1 MENQTKTKLT
11 LNPEEE
17 KQSNILLEGA
27 PVRQTVQPIV
37 QTQTEYNAGSIDESM
52 LSNDEKEMVAQ
63 FANEIDISNAKQ
75 VIQYGSSAQKSISDF
90 SVNILGKVK
99 TSELGD
105 VGDALKE
112 LTVALDATTEPEKKG
127 ILGIFQKAKRGVDSI
142 KANYAKAET
151 NVSRIEKDLEKHQ
164 VVLTQ
169 DVEMFEQM
177 YDLNLQYYRELTM
190 YIIAGKK
197 ALDKARGEQLEAL
210 KVKAET
216 SQMQEDV
223 ENYNKYVNLC
233 NRFEK
238 KLHDLELT
246 RVIAMQVSGE
256 VTEQGVRYSY
266 EELFGRFAYNYWN
279 LVVKYDLRQM
289 RKDGKSE
296 FSKVE
301 LILKDAI
308 KRNEIL
314 TNLEFE
320 SLDSDTKYKI
330 IKQVTAECKR
340 FVIGALYDDFDG
352 IIYSFNLKEDGIV
365 LNPRVYDFMLKYK
378 AELEK
383 LNYYAW
389 ARFLE
394 QINDDNVLV
403 RVIDKLELATPKRED
418 LSVYREILR
427 REFEENTCF
436 YCGKKLGKNI
446 HVDHFIPWSF
456 VKDDKLWNFVLSCA
470 RCNERKSNR
479 LPVMK

>member
-1 MENQTKTKLT
+1 MENQTKTTLT

-17 KQSNILLEGA
+17 KQSNTLLEGV

-37 QTQTEYNAGSIDESM
+37 QTQTEYSAGSIDESM
-52 LSNDEKEMVAQ
+52 LSNDEKEMIAQ

-190 YIIAGKK
+190 DIIAGKK

-210 KVKAET
+210 KENAET

-246 RVIAMQVSGE
+246 RVIAMQVAPQIRLLQDNDQEMLEKIQSSLVNTIPLWRHQMVLALGIEHTQRALSAQNMITEKTNELLTRNAETLKMATVETAKEAERSVVDIATLKRCNQQLISSISE
-256 VTEQGVRYSY
+256 VVKIHEQGAKRRQDA
-266 EELFGRFAYNYWN
+266 ETEL
-279 LVVKYDLRQM
+279 V
-289 RKDGKSE
+289 
-296 FSKVE
+296 KVE
-301 LILKDAI
+301 QELKQA
-308 KRNEIL
+308 L
-314 TNLEFE
+314 LEAG
-320 SLDSDTKYKI
+320 SK
-330 IKQVTAECKR
+330 
-340 FVIGALYDDFDG
+340 
-352 IIYSFNLKEDGIV
+352 
-365 LNPRVYDFMLKYK
+365 
-378 AELEK
+378 
-383 LNYYAW
+383 
-389 ARFLE
+389 
-394 QINDDNVLV
+394 
-403 RVIDKLELATPKRED
+403 
-418 LSVYREILR
+418 
-427 REFEENTCF
+427 
-436 YCGKKLGKNI
+436 
-446 HVDHFIPWSF
+446 
-456 VKDDKLWNFVLSCA
+456 
-470 RCNERKSNR
+470 
-479 LPVMK
+479 

>member
-1 MENQTKTKLT
+1 MENQTKTTLT

-17 KQSNILLEGA
+17 KQPNILLEGA

-52 LSNDEKEMVAQ
+52 LSNDEREMVAQ

-210 KVKAET
+210 KIKAET

-246 RVIAMQVSGE
+246 RVIAMQVAPQIRLLQDNDQEMLEKIQSSLVNTIPLWRHQMVLALGIEHTQRALSAQNMIAEKTNELLTRNAETLKMATVETAKEAERSVVDIATLKRCNQQLISSISE
-256 VTEQGVRYSY
+256 VVKIHEQGAKRRQDA
-266 EELFGRFAYNYWN
+266 ETEL
-279 LVVKYDLRQM
+279 V
-289 RKDGKSE
+289 
-296 FSKVE
+296 KVE
-301 LILKDAI
+301 QELKQA
-308 KRNEIL
+308 L
-314 TNLEFE
+314 LEAG
-320 SLDSDTKYKI
+320 SK
-330 IKQVTAECKR
+330 
-340 FVIGALYDDFDG
+340 
-352 IIYSFNLKEDGIV
+352 
-365 LNPRVYDFMLKYK
+365 
-378 AELEK
+378 
-383 LNYYAW
+383 
-389 ARFLE
+389 
-394 QINDDNVLV
+394 
-403 RVIDKLELATPKRED
+403 
-418 LSVYREILR
+418 
-427 REFEENTCF
+427 
-436 YCGKKLGKNI
+436 
-446 HVDHFIPWSF
+446 
-456 VKDDKLWNFVLSCA
+456 
-470 RCNERKSNR
+470 
-479 LPVMK
+479 

>member
-17 KQSNILLEGA
+17 KQSNILLEGT

-127 ILGIFQKAKRGVDSI
+127 ILEIFQKAKRGVDSI

-210 KVKAET
+210 KEKAET
-216 SQMQEDV
+216 SQMQEGV

-246 RVIAMQVSGE
+246 RVIAMQVAPQIRLLQDNDQEMLEKIQSSLVNTIPLWRHQMVLALGIEHTQRALSAQNMITEKTNELLTRNAETLKMATVETAKEAERSVVDIATLKRCNQQLISSISE
-256 VTEQGVRYSY
+256 VVKIHEQGAKRRQD
-266 EELFGRFAYNYWN
+266 EETE
-279 LVVKYDLRQM
+279 LV
-289 RKDGKSE
+289 
-296 FSKVE
+296 KVE
-301 LILKDAI
+301 QELKQA
-308 KRNEIL
+308 L
-314 TNLEFE
+314 LEAG
-320 SLDSDTKYKI
+320 SK
-330 IKQVTAECKR
+330 
-340 FVIGALYDDFDG
+340 
-352 IIYSFNLKEDGIV
+352 
-365 LNPRVYDFMLKYK
+365 
-378 AELEK
+378 
-383 LNYYAW
+383 
-389 ARFLE
+389 
-394 QINDDNVLV
+394 
-403 RVIDKLELATPKRED
+403 
-418 LSVYREILR
+418 
-427 REFEENTCF
+427 
-436 YCGKKLGKNI
+436 
-446 HVDHFIPWSF
+446 
-456 VKDDKLWNFVLSCA
+456 
-470 RCNERKSNR
+470 
-479 LPVMK
+479 

>member
-17 KQSNILLEGA
+17 KQSNILLEGT

-127 ILGIFQKAKRGVDSI
+127 IFGIFQKAKRGVDSI

-246 RVIAMQVSGE
+246 RVIAMQVAPQIRLLQDNDQEMLEKIQSSLVNTIPLWRHQMVLALGIEHTQRALSAQNMITEKTNELLTRNAETLKMATVETAKEAERSVVDIATLKKCNQQLISSISE
-256 VTEQGVRYSY
+256 VVKIHEQGAKRRQDA
-266 EELFGRFAYNYWN
+266 ETEL
-279 LVVKYDLRQM
+279 V
-289 RKDGKSE
+289 
-296 FSKVE
+296 KVE
-301 LILKDAI
+301 QELKQA
-308 KRNEIL
+308 L
-314 TNLEFE
+314 LEAG
-320 SLDSDTKYKI
+320 SK
-330 IKQVTAECKR
+330 
-340 FVIGALYDDFDG
+340 
-352 IIYSFNLKEDGIV
+352 
-365 LNPRVYDFMLKYK
+365 
-378 AELEK
+378 
-383 LNYYAW
+383 
-389 ARFLE
+389 
-394 QINDDNVLV
+394 
-403 RVIDKLELATPKRED
+403 
-418 LSVYREILR
+418 
-427 REFEENTCF
+427 
-436 YCGKKLGKNI
+436 
-446 HVDHFIPWSF
+446 
-456 VKDDKLWNFVLSCA
+456 
-470 RCNERKSNR
+470 
-479 LPVMK
+479 

>member
-1 MENQTKTKLT
+1 MENQTKTTLT

-17 KQSNILLEGA
+17 KQSNTLLEGV
-27 PVRQTVQPIV
+27 PMMQTVQPIV
-37 QTQTEYNAGSIDESM
+37 QTQAEYSAGSIDESM
-52 LSNDEKEMVAQ
+52 LNNDEKEMIAQ

-112 LTVALDATTEPEKKG
+112 LTVALDVTTEPEKKG

-246 RVIAMQVSGE
+246 RVIAMQVAPQIRLLQDNDQEMLEKIQSSLVNTIPLWRHQMVLALGIEHTQRALSAQNMITEKTNELLTRNAETLKMATVETAKEAERSVVDIATLKRCNQQLISSISE
-256 VTEQGVRYSY
+256 VVKIHEQGAKRRQDA
-266 EELFGRFAYNYWN
+266 ETEL
-279 LVVKYDLRQM
+279 V
-289 RKDGKSE
+289 
-296 FSKVE
+296 KVE
-301 LILKDAI
+301 QELKQA
-308 KRNEIL
+308 L
-314 TNLEFE
+314 LEAG
-320 SLDSDTKYKI
+320 SK
-330 IKQVTAECKR
+330 
-340 FVIGALYDDFDG
+340 
-352 IIYSFNLKEDGIV
+352 
-365 LNPRVYDFMLKYK
+365 
-378 AELEK
+378 
-383 LNYYAW
+383 
-389 ARFLE
+389 
-394 QINDDNVLV
+394 
-403 RVIDKLELATPKRED
+403 
-418 LSVYREILR
+418 
-427 REFEENTCF
+427 
-436 YCGKKLGKNI
+436 
-446 HVDHFIPWSF
+446 
-456 VKDDKLWNFVLSCA
+456 
-470 RCNERKSNR
+470 
-479 LPVMK
+479 

>member
-1 MENQTKTKLT
+1 MENQTKTTLT

-17 KQSNILLEGA
+17 KQSNTLLEGV
-27 PVRQTVQPIV
+27 PVRQIVQPIV
-37 QTQTEYNAGSIDESM
+37 QTQAEYSAGSIDESM
-52 LSNDEKEMVAQ
+52 LSNDEKEMIAQ

-210 KVKAET
+210 KEKAET
-216 SQMQEDV
+216 SQIQEDV

-246 RVIAMQVSGE
+246 RVIAMQVAPQIRLLQDNDQEMLEKIQSSLVNTIPLWRHQMVLALGIEHTQKALSAQNMITEKTNELLTRNAETLKMATVETAKEAERSVVDIATLKRCNQQLISSISE
-256 VTEQGVRYSY
+256 VVKIHEQGAKRRQDA
-266 EELFGRFAYNYWN
+266 EMEL
-279 LVVKYDLRQM
+279 V
-289 RKDGKSE
+289 
-296 FSKVE
+296 KVE
-301 LILKDAI
+301 QELKQA
-308 KRNEIL
+308 L
-314 TNLEFE
+314 LEAG
-320 SLDSDTKYKI
+320 SK
-330 IKQVTAECKR
+330 
-340 FVIGALYDDFDG
+340 
-352 IIYSFNLKEDGIV
+352 
-365 LNPRVYDFMLKYK
+365 
-378 AELEK
+378 
-383 LNYYAW
+383 
-389 ARFLE
+389 
-394 QINDDNVLV
+394 
-403 RVIDKLELATPKRED
+403 
-418 LSVYREILR
+418 
-427 REFEENTCF
+427 
-436 YCGKKLGKNI
+436 
-446 HVDHFIPWSF
+446 
-456 VKDDKLWNFVLSCA
+456 
-470 RCNERKSNR
+470 
-479 LPVMK
+479 

>member
-99 TSELGD
+99 TSELGE

-177 YDLNLQYYRELTM
+177 YDLDLQYYRELTM

-246 RVIAMQVSGE
+246 RVIAMQVAPQIRLLQDNDQEMLEKIQSSLVNTIPLWRHQMVLALGIEHTQRALSAQNMITEKTNELLTRNAETLKMATVETAKEAERSVVDIATLKRCNQQLISSISE
-256 VTEQGVRYSY
+256 VVKIHEQGAKRRQDA
-266 EELFGRFAYNYWN
+266 ETEL
-279 LVVKYDLRQM
+279 L
-289 RKDGKSE
+289 
-296 FSKVE
+296 KVE
-301 LILKDAI
+301 QELKQA
-308 KRNEIL
+308 L
-314 TNLEFE
+314 LEAG
-320 SLDSDTKYKI
+320 SK
-330 IKQVTAECKR
+330 
-340 FVIGALYDDFDG
+340 
-352 IIYSFNLKEDGIV
+352 
-365 LNPRVYDFMLKYK
+365 
-378 AELEK
+378 
-383 LNYYAW
+383 
-389 ARFLE
+389 
-394 QINDDNVLV
+394 
-403 RVIDKLELATPKRED
+403 
-418 LSVYREILR
+418 
-427 REFEENTCF
+427 
-436 YCGKKLGKNI
+436 
-446 HVDHFIPWSF
+446 
-456 VKDDKLWNFVLSCA
+456 
-470 RCNERKSNR
+470 
-479 LPVMK
+479 

>member
-17 KQSNILLEGA
+17 KQSNILLEGT

-127 ILGIFQKAKRGVDSI
+127 ILGIFQKAKKGVDSI

-210 KVKAET
+210 KEKAET

-246 RVIAMQVSGE
+246 RVIAMQVAPQIRLLQDNDQEMLEKIQSSLVNTIPLWRHQMVLALGIEHTQRALSAQNMITEKTNELLTRNAETLKMATVETAKEAERSVVDIATLKKCNQQLISSISE
-256 VTEQGVRYSY
+256 VVKIHEQGAKRRQDA
-266 EELFGRFAYNYWN
+266 ETEL
-279 LVVKYDLRQM
+279 V
-289 RKDGKSE
+289 
-296 FSKVE
+296 KVE
-301 LILKDAI
+301 QELKQA
-308 KRNEIL
+308 L
-314 TNLEFE
+314 LEAG
-320 SLDSDTKYKI
+320 SK
-330 IKQVTAECKR
+330 
-340 FVIGALYDDFDG
+340 
-352 IIYSFNLKEDGIV
+352 
-365 LNPRVYDFMLKYK
+365 
-378 AELEK
+378 
-383 LNYYAW
+383 
-389 ARFLE
+389 
-394 QINDDNVLV
+394 
-403 RVIDKLELATPKRED
+403 
-418 LSVYREILR
+418 
-427 REFEENTCF
+427 
-436 YCGKKLGKNI
+436 
-446 HVDHFIPWSF
+446 
-456 VKDDKLWNFVLSCA
+456 
-470 RCNERKSNR
+470 
-479 LPVMK
+479 

>member
-142 KANYAKAET
+142 KANCAKAET

-246 RVIAMQVSGE
+246 RVIAMQVAPQIRLLQDNDQEMLEKIQSSLVNTIPLWRHQMVLALGIEHTQRALSAQNMITEKTNELLTRNAETLKMATVETAKEAERSVVDIATLKRCNQQLISSISE
-256 VTEQGVRYSY
+256 VVKIHEQGAKRRQDA
-266 EELFGRFAYNYWN
+266 ETEL
-279 LVVKYDLRQM
+279 V
-289 RKDGKSE
+289 
-296 FSKVE
+296 KVE
-301 LILKDAI
+301 QELKQA
-308 KRNEIL
+308 L
-314 TNLEFE
+314 LEAG
-320 SLDSDTKYKI
+320 SK
-330 IKQVTAECKR
+330 
-340 FVIGALYDDFDG
+340 
-352 IIYSFNLKEDGIV
+352 
-365 LNPRVYDFMLKYK
+365 
-378 AELEK
+378 
-383 LNYYAW
+383 
-389 ARFLE
+389 
-394 QINDDNVLV
+394 
-403 RVIDKLELATPKRED
+403 
-418 LSVYREILR
+418 
-427 REFEENTCF
+427 
-436 YCGKKLGKNI
+436 
-446 HVDHFIPWSF
+446 
-456 VKDDKLWNFVLSCA
+456 
-470 RCNERKSNR
+470 
-479 LPVMK
+479 

>member
-112 LTVALDATTEPEKKG
+112 LTVALDATTETEKKG

-246 RVIAMQVSGE
+246 RVIAMQVAPKIRLLQDNDQEMLEKIQSSLVNTIPLWRHQMVLALGIEHTQRALSAQNMITEKTNELLTRNAETLKMATVETAKEAERSVVDIATLKRCNQQLISSISE
-256 VTEQGVRYSY
+256 VVKIHEQGAKRRQDA
-266 EELFGRFAYNYWN
+266 ETEL
-279 LVVKYDLRQM
+279 V
-289 RKDGKSE
+289 
-296 FSKVE
+296 KVE
-301 LILKDAI
+301 QELKQA
-308 KRNEIL
+308 L
-314 TNLEFE
+314 LEAG
-320 SLDSDTKYKI
+320 SK
-330 IKQVTAECKR
+330 
-340 FVIGALYDDFDG
+340 
-352 IIYSFNLKEDGIV
+352 
-365 LNPRVYDFMLKYK
+365 
-378 AELEK
+378 
-383 LNYYAW
+383 
-389 ARFLE
+389 
-394 QINDDNVLV
+394 
-403 RVIDKLELATPKRED
+403 
-418 LSVYREILR
+418 
-427 REFEENTCF
+427 
-436 YCGKKLGKNI
+436 
-446 HVDHFIPWSF
+446 
-456 VKDDKLWNFVLSCA
+456 
-470 RCNERKSNR
+470 
-479 LPVMK
+479 

>member
-17 KQSNILLEGA
+17 KQSNILLEGT

-127 ILGIFQKAKRGVDSI
+127 ILGIFQKAKKGVDSI

-210 KVKAET
+210 KEKAET

-246 RVIAMQVSGE
+246 RVIAMQVAPQIRLLQDNDQEMLEKIQSSLVNTIPLWRHQMVLALGIEHTQRALSAQNMITEKTNELLTRNAETLKMATVETAKEAERSVVDIATLKRCNQQLISSISE
-256 VTEQGVRYSY
+256 VVKIHEQGAKRRQDA
-266 EELFGRFAYNYWN
+266 ETEL
-279 LVVKYDLRQM
+279 V
-289 RKDGKSE
+289 
-296 FSKVE
+296 KVE
-301 LILKDAI
+301 QELKQA
-308 KRNEIL
+308 L
-314 TNLEFE
+314 LEAG
-320 SLDSDTKYKI
+320 SK
-330 IKQVTAECKR
+330 
-340 FVIGALYDDFDG
+340 
-352 IIYSFNLKEDGIV
+352 
-365 LNPRVYDFMLKYK
+365 
-378 AELEK
+378 
-383 LNYYAW
+383 
-389 ARFLE
+389 
-394 QINDDNVLV
+394 
-403 RVIDKLELATPKRED
+403 
-418 LSVYREILR
+418 
-427 REFEENTCF
+427 
-436 YCGKKLGKNI
+436 
-446 HVDHFIPWSF
+446 
-456 VKDDKLWNFVLSCA
+456 
-470 RCNERKSNR
+470 
-479 LPVMK
+479 

>member
-1 MENQTKTKLT
+1 MENQTKTTLT

-210 KVKAET
+210 KAKAET

-246 RVIAMQVSGE
+246 RVIAMQVAPQIRLLQDNDQEMLEKIQSSLVNTIPLWRHQMVLALGIEHTQRALSAQNMITEKTNELLTRNAETLKMATIETAKEAERSVVDIATLKRCNHQLISSISE
-256 VTEQGVRYSY
+256 VVKIHEQGAKRRQDA
-266 EELFGRFAYNYWN
+266 ETELT
-279 LVVKYDLRQM
+279 
-289 RKDGKSE
+289 
-296 FSKVE
+296 KVE
-301 LILKDAI
+301 QELKQA
-308 KRNEIL
+308 L
-314 TNLEFE
+314 LEAG
-320 SLDSDTKYKI
+320 SK
-330 IKQVTAECKR
+330 
-340 FVIGALYDDFDG
+340 
-352 IIYSFNLKEDGIV
+352 
-365 LNPRVYDFMLKYK
+365 
-378 AELEK
+378 
-383 LNYYAW
+383 
-389 ARFLE
+389 
-394 QINDDNVLV
+394 
-403 RVIDKLELATPKRED
+403 
-418 LSVYREILR
+418 
-427 REFEENTCF
+427 
-436 YCGKKLGKNI
+436 
-446 HVDHFIPWSF
+446 
-456 VKDDKLWNFVLSCA
+456 
-470 RCNERKSNR
+470 
-479 LPVMK
+479 

>member
-1 MENQTKTKLT
+1 MENQTKTTLT

-246 RVIAMQVSGE
+246 RVIAMQVAPQIRLLQDNDQEMLEKIQSSLVNTIPLWRHQMVLALGIEHTQRALSAQNMITEKTNELLTRNAETLKMATVETAKESERSVVDIATLKRCNQQLISSISE
-256 VTEQGVRYSY
+256 VVKIHEQGAKRRQDA
-266 EELFGRFAYNYWN
+266 ETEL
-279 LVVKYDLRQM
+279 V
-289 RKDGKSE
+289 
-296 FSKVE
+296 KVE
-301 LILKDAI
+301 QELKQA
-308 KRNEIL
+308 L
-314 TNLEFE
+314 LEAG
-320 SLDSDTKYKI
+320 SK
-330 IKQVTAECKR
+330 
-340 FVIGALYDDFDG
+340 
-352 IIYSFNLKEDGIV
+352 
-365 LNPRVYDFMLKYK
+365 
-378 AELEK
+378 
-383 LNYYAW
+383 
-389 ARFLE
+389 
-394 QINDDNVLV
+394 
-403 RVIDKLELATPKRED
+403 
-418 LSVYREILR
+418 
-427 REFEENTCF
+427 
-436 YCGKKLGKNI
+436 
-446 HVDHFIPWSF
+446 
-456 VKDDKLWNFVLSCA
+456 
-470 RCNERKSNR
+470 
-479 LPVMK
+479 

>member
-1 MENQTKTKLT
+1 MENQTKTTLT

-210 KVKAET
+210 KEKAET

-246 RVIAMQVSGE
+246 RVIAMQVAPQIRLLQDNDQEMLEKIQSSLVNTIPLWRHQMVLALGIEHTQRALSAQNMITEKTNELLTRNAETLKMATVETAKEAERSVVDISTLKRCNQQLISSISE
-256 VTEQGVRYSY
+256 VVKIHEQGAKRRQDA
-266 EELFGRFAYNYWN
+266 ETEL
-279 LVVKYDLRQM
+279 V
-289 RKDGKSE
+289 
-296 FSKVE
+296 KVE
-301 LILKDAI
+301 QELKQA
-308 KRNEIL
+308 L
-314 TNLEFE
+314 LEAG
-320 SLDSDTKYKI
+320 SK
-330 IKQVTAECKR
+330 
-340 FVIGALYDDFDG
+340 
-352 IIYSFNLKEDGIV
+352 
-365 LNPRVYDFMLKYK
+365 
-378 AELEK
+378 
-383 LNYYAW
+383 
-389 ARFLE
+389 
-394 QINDDNVLV
+394 
-403 RVIDKLELATPKRED
+403 
-418 LSVYREILR
+418 
-427 REFEENTCF
+427 
-436 YCGKKLGKNI
+436 
-446 HVDHFIPWSF
+446 
-456 VKDDKLWNFVLSCA
+456 
-470 RCNERKSNR
+470 
-479 LPVMK
+479 

>member
-112 LTVALDATTEPEKKG
+112 LTVALDATTEPEKRG

-246 RVIAMQVSGE
+246 RVIAMQVAPQIRLLQDNDQEMLEKIQSSLVNTIPLWRHQMVLALGIEHTQRALSAQNMITEKTNELLTRNAETLKMATVETAKEAERSVVDIATLKRCNQQLISSISE
-256 VTEQGVRYSY
+256 VVKIHEQGAKRRQDA
-266 EELFGRFAYNYWN
+266 ETEL
-279 LVVKYDLRQM
+279 V
-289 RKDGKSE
+289 
-296 FSKVE
+296 KVE
-301 LILKDAI
+301 QELKQA
-308 KRNEIL
+308 L
-314 TNLEFE
+314 LEAG
-320 SLDSDTKYKI
+320 SK
-330 IKQVTAECKR
+330 
-340 FVIGALYDDFDG
+340 
-352 IIYSFNLKEDGIV
+352 
-365 LNPRVYDFMLKYK
+365 
-378 AELEK
+378 
-383 LNYYAW
+383 
-389 ARFLE
+389 
-394 QINDDNVLV
+394 
-403 RVIDKLELATPKRED
+403 
-418 LSVYREILR
+418 
-427 REFEENTCF
+427 
-436 YCGKKLGKNI
+436 
-446 HVDHFIPWSF
+446 
-456 VKDDKLWNFVLSCA
+456 
-470 RCNERKSNR
+470 
-479 LPVMK
+479 

>member
-1 MENQTKTKLT
+1 MENQTKTTLT

-127 ILGIFQKAKRGVDSI
+127 ILRIFQKAKRGVDFI

-210 KVKAET
+210 KEKAET

-246 RVIAMQVSGE
+246 RVIAMQVAPQIRLLQDNDQEMLEKIQSSLVNIIPLWRHQMVLALGIEHTQRALSAQNMITEKTNELLTRNAETLKMATVETAKEAERSVVDIATLKRCNQQLISSISE
-256 VTEQGVRYSY
+256 VVKIHEQGAKRRQDA
-266 EELFGRFAYNYWN
+266 ETEL
-279 LVVKYDLRQM
+279 V
-289 RKDGKSE
+289 
-296 FSKVE
+296 KVE
-301 LILKDAI
+301 QELKQA
-308 KRNEIL
+308 L
-314 TNLEFE
+314 LEAG
-320 SLDSDTKYKI
+320 SK
-330 IKQVTAECKR
+330 
-340 FVIGALYDDFDG
+340 
-352 IIYSFNLKEDGIV
+352 
-365 LNPRVYDFMLKYK
+365 
-378 AELEK
+378 
-383 LNYYAW
+383 
-389 ARFLE
+389 
-394 QINDDNVLV
+394 
-403 RVIDKLELATPKRED
+403 
-418 LSVYREILR
+418 
-427 REFEENTCF
+427 
-436 YCGKKLGKNI
+436 
-446 HVDHFIPWSF
+446 
-456 VKDDKLWNFVLSCA
+456 
-470 RCNERKSNR
+470 
-479 LPVMK
+479 

>member
-1 MENQTKTKLT
+1 MDNQTKTTLT

-17 KQSNILLEGA
+17 KKSNILLEGV
-27 PVRQTVQPIV
+27 PVRQTVQPVV
-37 QTQTEYNAGSIDESM
+37 QTQAEYSAGSIDESM

-90 SVNILGKVK
+90 SINILGKVK

-210 KVKAET
+210 KEKAET

-238 KLHDLELT
+238 KLHDLELI
-246 RVIAMQVSGE
+246 RVIAMQVAPQIRLLQDNDQEMLEKIQSSLVNTIPLWRHQMVLALGIEHTQRALSAQNMITEKTNELLTRNAETLKMATVETAKEAERSVVDIATLKRCNQQLISSISE
-256 VTEQGVRYSY
+256 VVKIHEQGAKRRQDA
-266 EELFGRFAYNYWN
+266 ETEL
-279 LVVKYDLRQM
+279 V
-289 RKDGKSE
+289 
-296 FSKVE
+296 KVE
-301 LILKDAI
+301 QELKQA
-308 KRNEIL
+308 L
-314 TNLEFE
+314 LEAG
-320 SLDSDTKYKI
+320 SK
-330 IKQVTAECKR
+330 
-340 FVIGALYDDFDG
+340 
-352 IIYSFNLKEDGIV
+352 
-365 LNPRVYDFMLKYK
+365 
-378 AELEK
+378 
-383 LNYYAW
+383 
-389 ARFLE
+389 
-394 QINDDNVLV
+394 
-403 RVIDKLELATPKRED
+403 
-418 LSVYREILR
+418 
-427 REFEENTCF
+427 
-436 YCGKKLGKNI
+436 
-446 HVDHFIPWSF
+446 
-456 VKDDKLWNFVLSCA
+456 
-470 RCNERKSNR
+470 
-479 LPVMK
+479 

>member
-1 MENQTKTKLT
+1 MENQTKTTLT

-17 KQSNILLEGA
+17 KQSNTLLEGV
-27 PVRQTVQPIV
+27 PVMQTVQPIV
-37 QTQTEYNAGSIDESM
+37 QTQAEYSAGSIDESM
-52 LSNDEKEMVAQ
+52 LSNDEKEMIAQ

-210 KVKAET
+210 KEKAET

-246 RVIAMQVSGE
+246 RVIAMQVAPQIRLLQDNDQEMLEKIQSSLVNTIPLWRHQMVLALGIEHTQRALSAQNMITEKTNELLTRNAETLKMATVETAKEAERSVVDIATLKRCNQQLISSISE
-256 VTEQGVRYSY
+256 VVKIHEQGAKRRQDA
-266 EELFGRFAYNYWN
+266 ETEL
-279 LVVKYDLRQM
+279 VKVEQELRQALLEA
-289 RKDGKSE
+289 G
-296 FSKVE
+296 SK
-301 LILKDAI
+301 
-308 KRNEIL
+308 
-314 TNLEFE
+314 
-320 SLDSDTKYKI
+320 
-330 IKQVTAECKR
+330 
-340 FVIGALYDDFDG
+340 
-352 IIYSFNLKEDGIV
+352 
-365 LNPRVYDFMLKYK
+365 
-378 AELEK
+378 
-383 LNYYAW
+383 
-389 ARFLE
+389 
-394 QINDDNVLV
+394 
-403 RVIDKLELATPKRED
+403 
-418 LSVYREILR
+418 
-427 REFEENTCF
+427 
-436 YCGKKLGKNI
+436 
-446 HVDHFIPWSF
+446 
-456 VKDDKLWNFVLSCA
+456 
-470 RCNERKSNR
+470 
-479 LPVMK
+479 

>member
-1 MENQTKTKLT
+1 MENQTKTTLT

-17 KQSNILLEGA
+17 KQSNTLLEGV
-27 PVRQTVQPIV
+27 PVRKTVQPIV
-37 QTQTEYNAGSIDESM
+37 QTQAEYSAGSIDESM
-52 LSNDEKEMVAQ
+52 LSNDEKEMIAQ
-63 FANEIDISNAKQ
+63 FANEIDISNANQ

-210 KVKAET
+210 KEKAET

-246 RVIAMQVSGE
+246 RVIAMQVAPQIRLLQDNDQEMLEKIQSSLVNTIPLWRHQMVLALGIEHTQRALSAQNMITEKTNELLTRNAETLKMATVETAKEAERSVVDIATLKKCNQQLISSISE
-256 VTEQGVRYSY
+256 VVKIHEQGAKRRQDA
-266 EELFGRFAYNYWN
+266 ETEL
-279 LVVKYDLRQM
+279 V
-289 RKDGKSE
+289 
-296 FSKVE
+296 KVE
-301 LILKDAI
+301 QELKQA
-308 KRNEIL
+308 L
-314 TNLEFE
+314 LEAG
-320 SLDSDTKYKI
+320 SK
-330 IKQVTAECKR
+330 
-340 FVIGALYDDFDG
+340 
-352 IIYSFNLKEDGIV
+352 
-365 LNPRVYDFMLKYK
+365 
-378 AELEK
+378 
-383 LNYYAW
+383 
-389 ARFLE
+389 
-394 QINDDNVLV
+394 
-403 RVIDKLELATPKRED
+403 
-418 LSVYREILR
+418 
-427 REFEENTCF
+427 
-436 YCGKKLGKNI
+436 
-446 HVDHFIPWSF
+446 
-456 VKDDKLWNFVLSCA
+456 
-470 RCNERKSNR
+470 
-479 LPVMK
+479 

>member
-1 MENQTKTKLT
+1 MENQTKTTLT

-37 QTQTEYNAGSIDESM
+37 QTQAEYSAGSIDESM
-52 LSNDEKEMVAQ
+52 LNNDEKEMIAQ

-197 ALDKARGEQLEAL
+197 ALDKERGEQLEAL

-246 RVIAMQVSGE
+246 RVIAMQVAPQIRLLQDNDQEMLEKIQSSLVNTIPLWRHQMVLALGIEHTQRALSAQNMITEKTNELLTRNAETLKMATVETAKEAERSVVDIATLKRCNQQLISSISE
-256 VTEQGVRYSY
+256 VVKIHEQGAKRRQDA
-266 EELFGRFAYNYWN
+266 ETEL
-279 LVVKYDLRQM
+279 V
-289 RKDGKSE
+289 
-296 FSKVE
+296 KVE
-301 LILKDAI
+301 QELKQA
-308 KRNEIL
+308 L
-314 TNLEFE
+314 LEAG
-320 SLDSDTKYKI
+320 SK
-330 IKQVTAECKR
+330 
-340 FVIGALYDDFDG
+340 
-352 IIYSFNLKEDGIV
+352 
-365 LNPRVYDFMLKYK
+365 
-378 AELEK
+378 
-383 LNYYAW
+383 
-389 ARFLE
+389 
-394 QINDDNVLV
+394 
-403 RVIDKLELATPKRED
+403 
-418 LSVYREILR
+418 
-427 REFEENTCF
+427 
-436 YCGKKLGKNI
+436 
-446 HVDHFIPWSF
+446 
-456 VKDDKLWNFVLSCA
+456 
-470 RCNERKSNR
+470 
-479 LPVMK
+479 

>member
-11 LNPEEE
+11 LNPEED

-127 ILGIFQKAKRGVDSI
+127 ILGIFQKAKKGVDSI

-246 RVIAMQVSGE
+246 RVIAMQVAPQIRLLQDNDQEMLEKIQSSLVNTIPLWRHQMVLALGIEHTQRALSAQNMITEKTNELLTRNAETLKMATVETAKEAERSVVDIATLKRCNQQLISSISE
-256 VTEQGVRYSY
+256 VVKIHEQGAKRRQDA
-266 EELFGRFAYNYWN
+266 ETEL
-279 LVVKYDLRQM
+279 V
-289 RKDGKSE
+289 
-296 FSKVE
+296 KVE
-301 LILKDAI
+301 QELKQA
-308 KRNEIL
+308 L
-314 TNLEFE
+314 LEAG
-320 SLDSDTKYKI
+320 SK
-330 IKQVTAECKR
+330 
-340 FVIGALYDDFDG
+340 
-352 IIYSFNLKEDGIV
+352 
-365 LNPRVYDFMLKYK
+365 
-378 AELEK
+378 
-383 LNYYAW
+383 
-389 ARFLE
+389 
-394 QINDDNVLV
+394 
-403 RVIDKLELATPKRED
+403 
-418 LSVYREILR
+418 
-427 REFEENTCF
+427 
-436 YCGKKLGKNI
+436 
-446 HVDHFIPWSF
+446 
-456 VKDDKLWNFVLSCA
+456 
-470 RCNERKSNR
+470 
-479 LPVMK
+479 

>member
-1 MENQTKTKLT
+1 MENQTKTTLT

-17 KQSNILLEGA
+17 KQSNTLLEGV

-37 QTQTEYNAGSIDESM
+37 QTQAEYSAGSIDESM
-52 LSNDEKEMVAQ
+52 LSNDEKEMIAQ

-127 ILGIFQKAKRGVDSI
+127 ILGIFQKAKRSVDSI

-151 NVSRIEKDLEKHQ
+151 NVSRIEKVLEKHQ

-210 KVKAET
+210 KEKAET

-246 RVIAMQVSGE
+246 RVIAMQVAPQIRLLQDNDQEMLEKIQSSLVNTIPLWRHQMVLALGIEHTQRALSAQNMITEKTNELLTRNAETLKMATVETAKEAERSVVDIATLKRCNQQLISSISE
-256 VTEQGVRYSY
+256 VVKIHEQGAKRRQDT
-266 EELFGRFAYNYWN
+266 ETEL
-279 LVVKYDLRQM
+279 V
-289 RKDGKSE
+289 
-296 FSKVE
+296 KVE
-301 LILKDAI
+301 QELKQA
-308 KRNEIL
+308 L
-314 TNLEFE
+314 LEAG
-320 SLDSDTKYKI
+320 SK
-330 IKQVTAECKR
+330 
-340 FVIGALYDDFDG
+340 
-352 IIYSFNLKEDGIV
+352 
-365 LNPRVYDFMLKYK
+365 
-378 AELEK
+378 
-383 LNYYAW
+383 
-389 ARFLE
+389 
-394 QINDDNVLV
+394 
-403 RVIDKLELATPKRED
+403 
-418 LSVYREILR
+418 
-427 REFEENTCF
+427 
-436 YCGKKLGKNI
+436 
-446 HVDHFIPWSF
+446 
-456 VKDDKLWNFVLSCA
+456 
-470 RCNERKSNR
+470 
-479 LPVMK
+479 

>member
-1 MENQTKTKLT
+1 MEHQTKTTLT

-17 KQSNILLEGA
+17 KQSNILLEGV

-37 QTQTEYNAGSIDESM
+37 QTQAEYSAGSIDESM
-52 LSNDEKEMVAQ
+52 LSSDEKEMVAQ

-127 ILGIFQKAKRGVDSI
+127 ILGIFQKAKRSVDSI

-210 KVKAET
+210 KAKAET

-246 RVIAMQVSGE
+246 RVIAMQVAPQIRLLQDNDQEMLEKIQSSLVNTIPLWRHQMVLALGIEHTQRALSAQNMITEKTNELLTRNAETLKMATIETAKEAERSVVDIATLKRCNHQLISSISE
-256 VTEQGVRYSY
+256 VVKIHEQGAKRRQDA
-266 EELFGRFAYNYWN
+266 ETEL
-279 LVVKYDLRQM
+279 V
-289 RKDGKSE
+289 
-296 FSKVE
+296 KVE
-301 LILKDAI
+301 QELKQA
-308 KRNEIL
+308 L
-314 TNLEFE
+314 LEAG
-320 SLDSDTKYKI
+320 SK
-330 IKQVTAECKR
+330 
-340 FVIGALYDDFDG
+340 
-352 IIYSFNLKEDGIV
+352 
-365 LNPRVYDFMLKYK
+365 
-378 AELEK
+378 
-383 LNYYAW
+383 
-389 ARFLE
+389 
-394 QINDDNVLV
+394 
-403 RVIDKLELATPKRED
+403 
-418 LSVYREILR
+418 
-427 REFEENTCF
+427 
-436 YCGKKLGKNI
+436 
-446 HVDHFIPWSF
+446 
-456 VKDDKLWNFVLSCA
+456 
-470 RCNERKSNR
+470 
-479 LPVMK
+479 

>member
-1 MENQTKTKLT
+1 MENQTKTTLT

-17 KQSNILLEGA
+17 KQSNTLLEGV

-37 QTQTEYNAGSIDESM
+37 QTQAEYSAGSIDESM
-52 LSNDEKEMVAQ
+52 LSNDEKEMIAQ

-210 KVKAET
+210 KEKAET

-246 RVIAMQVSGE
+246 RVIAMQVAPQIRLLQDNDQEMLEKIQSSLVNTIPLWRHQMVLALGIEHTQRALSAQNMITEKTNELLTRNAETLKMATVEAAKEAERSVVDIATLKRCNQQLISSISE
-256 VTEQGVRYSY
+256 VVKIHEQGAKRRQDA
-266 EELFGRFAYNYWN
+266 ETEL
-279 LVVKYDLRQM
+279 V
-289 RKDGKSE
+289 
-296 FSKVE
+296 KVE
-301 LILKDAI
+301 QELKQA
-308 KRNEIL
+308 L
-314 TNLEFE
+314 LEAG
-320 SLDSDTKYKI
+320 SK
-330 IKQVTAECKR
+330 
-340 FVIGALYDDFDG
+340 
-352 IIYSFNLKEDGIV
+352 
-365 LNPRVYDFMLKYK
+365 
-378 AELEK
+378 
-383 LNYYAW
+383 
-389 ARFLE
+389 
-394 QINDDNVLV
+394 
-403 RVIDKLELATPKRED
+403 
-418 LSVYREILR
+418 
-427 REFEENTCF
+427 
-436 YCGKKLGKNI
+436 
-446 HVDHFIPWSF
+446 
-456 VKDDKLWNFVLSCA
+456 
-470 RCNERKSNR
+470 
-479 LPVMK
+479 

>member
-105 VGDALKE
+105 VGEALKE

-246 RVIAMQVSGE
+246 RVIAMQVAPQIRLLQDNDQEMLEKIQSSLVNTIPLWRHQMVLALGIEHTQRALSAQNMITEKTNELLTRNAETLKMATVETAKEAERSVVDIATLKRCNQQLISSISE
-256 VTEQGVRYSY
+256 VVKIHEQGAKRRQDA
-266 EELFGRFAYNYWN
+266 ETEL
-279 LVVKYDLRQM
+279 V
-289 RKDGKSE
+289 
-296 FSKVE
+296 KVE
-301 LILKDAI
+301 QELKQA
-308 KRNEIL
+308 L
-314 TNLEFE
+314 LEAG
-320 SLDSDTKYKI
+320 SK
-330 IKQVTAECKR
+330 
-340 FVIGALYDDFDG
+340 
-352 IIYSFNLKEDGIV
+352 
-365 LNPRVYDFMLKYK
+365 
-378 AELEK
+378 
-383 LNYYAW
+383 
-389 ARFLE
+389 
-394 QINDDNVLV
+394 
-403 RVIDKLELATPKRED
+403 
-418 LSVYREILR
+418 
-427 REFEENTCF
+427 
-436 YCGKKLGKNI
+436 
-446 HVDHFIPWSF
+446 
-456 VKDDKLWNFVLSCA
+456 
-470 RCNERKSNR
+470 
-479 LPVMK
+479 

>member
-127 ILGIFQKAKRGVDSI
+127 ILGIFQKAKKGVDSI

-210 KVKAET
+210 KEKAET

-246 RVIAMQVSGE
+246 RVIAMQVAPQIRLLQDNDQEMLEKIQSSLVNTIPLWRHQMVLALGIEHTQRALSAQNMITEKTNELLTRNAETLKMATVETAKEAERSVVDIATLKRCNQQLISSISE
-256 VTEQGVRYSY
+256 VVKIHEQGAKRRQDA
-266 EELFGRFAYNYWN
+266 ETEL
-279 LVVKYDLRQM
+279 V
-289 RKDGKSE
+289 
-296 FSKVE
+296 KVE
-301 LILKDAI
+301 QELKQA
-308 KRNEIL
+308 L
-314 TNLEFE
+314 LEAG
-320 SLDSDTKYKI
+320 SK
-330 IKQVTAECKR
+330 
-340 FVIGALYDDFDG
+340 
-352 IIYSFNLKEDGIV
+352 
-365 LNPRVYDFMLKYK
+365 
-378 AELEK
+378 
-383 LNYYAW
+383 
-389 ARFLE
+389 
-394 QINDDNVLV
+394 
-403 RVIDKLELATPKRED
+403 
-418 LSVYREILR
+418 
-427 REFEENTCF
+427 
-436 YCGKKLGKNI
+436 
-446 HVDHFIPWSF
+446 
-456 VKDDKLWNFVLSCA
+456 
-470 RCNERKSNR
+470 
-479 LPVMK
+479 

>member
-11 LNPEEE
+11 LNPEED

-246 RVIAMQVSGE
+246 RVIAMQVAPQIRLLQDNDQEMLEKIQSSLVNTIPLWRHQMVLALGIEHTQRALSAQNMITEKTNELLTRNAETLKMATVETAKEAERSVVDIATLKRCNQQLIFSISE
-256 VTEQGVRYSY
+256 VVKIHEQGAKRRQDA
-266 EELFGRFAYNYWN
+266 ETEL
-279 LVVKYDLRQM
+279 V
-289 RKDGKSE
+289 
-296 FSKVE
+296 KVE
-301 LILKDAI
+301 QELKQA
-308 KRNEIL
+308 L
-314 TNLEFE
+314 LEAG
-320 SLDSDTKYKI
+320 SK
-330 IKQVTAECKR
+330 
-340 FVIGALYDDFDG
+340 
-352 IIYSFNLKEDGIV
+352 
-365 LNPRVYDFMLKYK
+365 
-378 AELEK
+378 
-383 LNYYAW
+383 
-389 ARFLE
+389 
-394 QINDDNVLV
+394 
-403 RVIDKLELATPKRED
+403 
-418 LSVYREILR
+418 
-427 REFEENTCF
+427 
-436 YCGKKLGKNI
+436 
-446 HVDHFIPWSF
+446 
-456 VKDDKLWNFVLSCA
+456 
-470 RCNERKSNR
+470 
-479 LPVMK
+479 

>member
-1 MENQTKTKLT
+1 MENQTKTTLT

-17 KQSNILLEGA
+17 KQSNTLLEGV

-37 QTQTEYNAGSIDESM
+37 QTQAEYSAGSIDESM
-52 LSNDEKEMVAQ
+52 LSNDEKEMIAQ

-210 KVKAET
+210 KEKAET

-246 RVIAMQVSGE
+246 RVIAMQVAPQIRLLQDNDQEMLEKIQSSLVNTIPLWRHQMVLALGIEHTQRALSAQNMITEKTNELLTRNAETLKMATVETAKEAERSVVDIATLKRCNQQLISSISE
-256 VTEQGVRYSY
+256 VVKIHEQGAKRRQDA
-266 EELFGRFAYNYWN
+266 ETEL
-279 LVVKYDLRQM
+279 V
-289 RKDGKSE
+289 
-296 FSKVE
+296 KVE
-301 LILKDAI
+301 QELKQA
-308 KRNEIL
+308 L
-314 TNLEFE
+314 LEAG
-320 SLDSDTKYKI
+320 SK
-330 IKQVTAECKR
+330 
-340 FVIGALYDDFDG
+340 
-352 IIYSFNLKEDGIV
+352 
-365 LNPRVYDFMLKYK
+365 
-378 AELEK
+378 
-383 LNYYAW
+383 
-389 ARFLE
+389 
-394 QINDDNVLV
+394 
-403 RVIDKLELATPKRED
+403 
-418 LSVYREILR
+418 
-427 REFEENTCF
+427 
-436 YCGKKLGKNI
+436 
-446 HVDHFIPWSF
+446 
-456 VKDDKLWNFVLSCA
+456 
-470 RCNERKSNR
+470 
-479 LPVMK
+479 

>member
-63 FANEIDISNAKQ
+63 LANEIDISNAKQ

-246 RVIAMQVSGE
+246 RVIAMQVAPQIRLLQDNDQEMLEKIQSSLVNTIPLWRHQMVLALGIE
-256 VTEQGVRYSY
+256 HTQRALSAQNMITEKTN
-266 EELFGRFAYNYWN
+266 ELLTRNAETLKMATVETAKEAERSVVDIATLKRCNQQ
-279 LVVKYDLRQM
+279 LISSISEVVKIHKQGAKRRQ
-289 RKDGKSE
+289 DAE
-296 FSKVE
+296 TELVKVE
-301 LILKDAI
+301 QELKQA
-308 KRNEIL
+308 L
-314 TNLEFE
+314 LEAG
-320 SLDSDTKYKI
+320 SK
-330 IKQVTAECKR
+330 
-340 FVIGALYDDFDG
+340 
-352 IIYSFNLKEDGIV
+352 
-365 LNPRVYDFMLKYK
+365 
-378 AELEK
+378 
-383 LNYYAW
+383 
-389 ARFLE
+389 
-394 QINDDNVLV
+394 
-403 RVIDKLELATPKRED
+403 
-418 LSVYREILR
+418 
-427 REFEENTCF
+427 
-436 YCGKKLGKNI
+436 
-446 HVDHFIPWSF
+446 
-456 VKDDKLWNFVLSCA
+456 
-470 RCNERKSNR
+470 
-479 LPVMK
+479 

>member
-1 MENQTKTKLT
+1 MENQTKTTLT

-233 NRFEK
+233 NHFEK

-246 RVIAMQVSGE
+246 RVIAMQVAPQIRLLQDNDQEMLEKIQSSLVNTIPLWRHQMVLALGIEHTQRALSAQNMITEKTNELLTRNAETLKMATVETAKEAERSVVDIATLKRCNQQLISSISE
-256 VTEQGVRYSY
+256 VVKIHEQGAKRRQDA
-266 EELFGRFAYNYWN
+266 ETEL
-279 LVVKYDLRQM
+279 V
-289 RKDGKSE
+289 
-296 FSKVE
+296 KVE
-301 LILKDAI
+301 QELKQA
-308 KRNEIL
+308 L
-314 TNLEFE
+314 LEAG
-320 SLDSDTKYKI
+320 SK
-330 IKQVTAECKR
+330 
-340 FVIGALYDDFDG
+340 
-352 IIYSFNLKEDGIV
+352 
-365 LNPRVYDFMLKYK
+365 
-378 AELEK
+378 
-383 LNYYAW
+383 
-389 ARFLE
+389 
-394 QINDDNVLV
+394 
-403 RVIDKLELATPKRED
+403 
-418 LSVYREILR
+418 
-427 REFEENTCF
+427 
-436 YCGKKLGKNI
+436 
-446 HVDHFIPWSF
+446 
-456 VKDDKLWNFVLSCA
+456 
-470 RCNERKSNR
+470 
-479 LPVMK
+479 

>member
-197 ALDKARGEQLEAL
+197 ALDKARGEQLEGKRLITRCLL
-210 KVKAET
+210 K
-216 SQMQEDV
+216 
-223 ENYNKYVNLC
+223 
-233 NRFEK
+233 
-238 KLHDLELT
+238 
-246 RVIAMQVSGE
+246 
-256 VTEQGVRYSY
+256 
-266 EELFGRFAYNYWN
+266 
-279 LVVKYDLRQM
+279 
-289 RKDGKSE
+289 
-296 FSKVE
+296 
-301 LILKDAI
+301 
-308 KRNEIL
+308 
-314 TNLEFE
+314 
-320 SLDSDTKYKI
+320 
-330 IKQVTAECKR
+330 
-340 FVIGALYDDFDG
+340 
-352 IIYSFNLKEDGIV
+352 
-365 LNPRVYDFMLKYK
+365 
-378 AELEK
+378 
-383 LNYYAW
+383 
-389 ARFLE
+389 
-394 QINDDNVLV
+394 
-403 RVIDKLELATPKRED
+403 
-418 LSVYREILR
+418 
-427 REFEENTCF
+427 
-436 YCGKKLGKNI
+436 
-446 HVDHFIPWSF
+446 
-456 VKDDKLWNFVLSCA
+456 
-470 RCNERKSNR
+470 
-479 LPVMK
+479 

>member
-1 MENQTKTKLT
+1 MENQTKTTLT

-238 KLHDLELT
+238 KLHDLELA
-246 RVIAMQVSGE
+246 RVIAMQVAPQIRLLQDNDQEMLEKIQSSLVNTIPLWRHQMVLALGIEHTQRALSAQNMITEKTNELLTRNAETLKMATVETAKEAERSVVDIATLKRCNQQLISSISE
-256 VTEQGVRYSY
+256 VVKIHEQGAKRRQDA
-266 EELFGRFAYNYWN
+266 ETEL
-279 LVVKYDLRQM
+279 V
-289 RKDGKSE
+289 
-296 FSKVE
+296 KVE
-301 LILKDAI
+301 QELKQA
-308 KRNEIL
+308 L
-314 TNLEFE
+314 LEAG
-320 SLDSDTKYKI
+320 SK
-330 IKQVTAECKR
+330 
-340 FVIGALYDDFDG
+340 
-352 IIYSFNLKEDGIV
+352 
-365 LNPRVYDFMLKYK
+365 
-378 AELEK
+378 
-383 LNYYAW
+383 
-389 ARFLE
+389 
-394 QINDDNVLV
+394 
-403 RVIDKLELATPKRED
+403 
-418 LSVYREILR
+418 
-427 REFEENTCF
+427 
-436 YCGKKLGKNI
+436 
-446 HVDHFIPWSF
+446 
-456 VKDDKLWNFVLSCA
+456 
-470 RCNERKSNR
+470 
-479 LPVMK
+479 

>member
-1 MENQTKTKLT
+1 MGNQTKTTLT

-17 KQSNILLEGA
+17 KQSNTLLEGV
-27 PVRQTVQPIV
+27 PVMQTVQPIV
-37 QTQTEYNAGSIDESM
+37 QTQTEYSAGSIDESM
-52 LSNDEKEMVAQ
+52 LNNDEKEMIAQ

-210 KVKAET
+210 KEKAET

-246 RVIAMQVSGE
+246 RVIAMQVAPQIRLLQDNDQEMLEKIQSSLVNTIPLWRHQMVLALGIEHTQRALSAQNMITEKTNELLTRNAETLKMATVETAKEAERSVVDIATLKRCNQQLISSISE
-256 VTEQGVRYSY
+256 VVKIHEQGAKRRQDA
-266 EELFGRFAYNYWN
+266 ETEL
-279 LVVKYDLRQM
+279 V
-289 RKDGKSE
+289 
-296 FSKVE
+296 KVE
-301 LILKDAI
+301 QELKQA
-308 KRNEIL
+308 L
-314 TNLEFE
+314 LEAG
-320 SLDSDTKYKI
+320 SK
-330 IKQVTAECKR
+330 
-340 FVIGALYDDFDG
+340 
-352 IIYSFNLKEDGIV
+352 
-365 LNPRVYDFMLKYK
+365 
-378 AELEK
+378 
-383 LNYYAW
+383 
-389 ARFLE
+389 
-394 QINDDNVLV
+394 
-403 RVIDKLELATPKRED
+403 
-418 LSVYREILR
+418 
-427 REFEENTCF
+427 
-436 YCGKKLGKNI
+436 
-446 HVDHFIPWSF
+446 
-456 VKDDKLWNFVLSCA
+456 
-470 RCNERKSNR
+470 
-479 LPVMK
+479 

>member
-1 MENQTKTKLT
+1 MENQTKTTLT

-17 KQSNILLEGA
+17 KQSNTLLERV

-127 ILGIFQKAKRGVDSI
+127 IWGIFQKAKRGVDSI

-210 KVKAET
+210 KEKAET

-246 RVIAMQVSGE
+246 RVIAMQVAPQIRLLQDNDQEMLEKIQSSLVNTIPLWRHQMVLALGIEHTQRALSAQNMITEKTNELLTRNAETLKMATVETAKEAERSVVDIATLKRCNQQLISSISE
-256 VTEQGVRYSY
+256 VVKIHEQGAKRRQDA
-266 EELFGRFAYNYWN
+266 ETEL
-279 LVVKYDLRQM
+279 V
-289 RKDGKSE
+289 
-296 FSKVE
+296 KVE
-301 LILKDAI
+301 QELKQA
-308 KRNEIL
+308 L
-314 TNLEFE
+314 LEAG
-320 SLDSDTKYKI
+320 SK
-330 IKQVTAECKR
+330 
-340 FVIGALYDDFDG
+340 
-352 IIYSFNLKEDGIV
+352 
-365 LNPRVYDFMLKYK
+365 
-378 AELEK
+378 
-383 LNYYAW
+383 
-389 ARFLE
+389 
-394 QINDDNVLV
+394 
-403 RVIDKLELATPKRED
+403 
-418 LSVYREILR
+418 
-427 REFEENTCF
+427 
-436 YCGKKLGKNI
+436 
-446 HVDHFIPWSF
+446 
-456 VKDDKLWNFVLSCA
+456 
-470 RCNERKSNR
+470 
-479 LPVMK
+479 

>member
-11 LNPEEE
+11 LNPEED

-177 YDLNLQYYRELTM
+177 YDLTLQYYRELTM

-246 RVIAMQVSGE
+246 RVIAMQVAPQIRLLQDNDQEMLEKIQSSLVNTIPLWRHQMVLALGIEHTQRALSAQNMITEKTNELLTRNAETLKMATVETAKEAERSVVDIATLKRCNQQLISSISE
-256 VTEQGVRYSY
+256 VVKIHEQGAKRRQDA
-266 EELFGRFAYNYWN
+266 ETEL
-279 LVVKYDLRQM
+279 V
-289 RKDGKSE
+289 
-296 FSKVE
+296 KVE
-301 LILKDAI
+301 QELKQA
-308 KRNEIL
+308 L
-314 TNLEFE
+314 LEAG
-320 SLDSDTKYKI
+320 SK
-330 IKQVTAECKR
+330 
-340 FVIGALYDDFDG
+340 
-352 IIYSFNLKEDGIV
+352 
-365 LNPRVYDFMLKYK
+365 
-378 AELEK
+378 
-383 LNYYAW
+383 
-389 ARFLE
+389 
-394 QINDDNVLV
+394 
-403 RVIDKLELATPKRED
+403 
-418 LSVYREILR
+418 
-427 REFEENTCF
+427 
-436 YCGKKLGKNI
+436 
-446 HVDHFIPWSF
+446 
-456 VKDDKLWNFVLSCA
+456 
-470 RCNERKSNR
+470 
-479 LPVMK
+479 

>member
-112 LTVALDATTEPEKKG
+112 LTVALDATTETEKKG
-127 ILGIFQKAKRGVDSI
+127 ILGIFQKAKKGVDSI

-151 NVSRIEKDLEKHQ
+151 NVSRIEMDLEKHQ

-246 RVIAMQVSGE
+246 RVIAMQVAPQIRLLQDNDQEMLEKIQSSLVNTIPLWRHQMVLALGIEHTQRALSAQNMITEKTNELLTRNAETLKMATVETAKEAERSVVDIATLKRCNQQLISSISE
-256 VTEQGVRYSY
+256 VVKIHEQGAKRRQDA
-266 EELFGRFAYNYWN
+266 ETEL
-279 LVVKYDLRQM
+279 V
-289 RKDGKSE
+289 
-296 FSKVE
+296 KVE
-301 LILKDAI
+301 QELKQA
-308 KRNEIL
+308 L
-314 TNLEFE
+314 LEAG
-320 SLDSDTKYKI
+320 SK
-330 IKQVTAECKR
+330 
-340 FVIGALYDDFDG
+340 
-352 IIYSFNLKEDGIV
+352 
-365 LNPRVYDFMLKYK
+365 
-378 AELEK
+378 
-383 LNYYAW
+383 
-389 ARFLE
+389 
-394 QINDDNVLV
+394 
-403 RVIDKLELATPKRED
+403 
-418 LSVYREILR
+418 
-427 REFEENTCF
+427 
-436 YCGKKLGKNI
+436 
-446 HVDHFIPWSF
+446 
-456 VKDDKLWNFVLSCA
+456 
-470 RCNERKSNR
+470 
-479 LPVMK
+479 

>member
-112 LTVALDATTEPEKKG
+112 LTVALDASTEPEKKG

-246 RVIAMQVSGE
+246 RVIAMQVAPQIRLLQDNDQEMLEKIQSSLVNTIPLWRHQMVLALGIEHTQRALSAQNMITEKTNELLTRNAETLKMATVETAKEAERSVVDIATLKRCNQQLISSISE
-256 VTEQGVRYSY
+256 VVKIHEQGAKRRQDA
-266 EELFGRFAYNYWN
+266 ETEL
-279 LVVKYDLRQM
+279 V
-289 RKDGKSE
+289 
-296 FSKVE
+296 KVE
-301 LILKDAI
+301 QELKQA
-308 KRNEIL
+308 L
-314 TNLEFE
+314 LEAG
-320 SLDSDTKYKI
+320 SK
-330 IKQVTAECKR
+330 
-340 FVIGALYDDFDG
+340 
-352 IIYSFNLKEDGIV
+352 
-365 LNPRVYDFMLKYK
+365 
-378 AELEK
+378 
-383 LNYYAW
+383 
-389 ARFLE
+389 
-394 QINDDNVLV
+394 
-403 RVIDKLELATPKRED
+403 
-418 LSVYREILR
+418 
-427 REFEENTCF
+427 
-436 YCGKKLGKNI
+436 
-446 HVDHFIPWSF
+446 
-456 VKDDKLWNFVLSCA
+456 
-470 RCNERKSNR
+470 
-479 LPVMK
+479 

>member
-1 MENQTKTKLT
+1 MEHQTKTTLT

-17 KQSNILLEGA
+17 KQSNILLEGV

-37 QTQTEYNAGSIDESM
+37 QTQAEYSAGSIDESM
-52 LSNDEKEMVAQ
+52 LSSDEKEMVTQ

-127 ILGIFQKAKRGVDSI
+127 ILGIFQKAKRSVDSI

-246 RVIAMQVSGE
+246 RVIAMQVAPQIRLLQDNDQEMLEKIQSSLVNTIPLWRHQMVLALGIEHTQRALSAQNMITEKTNELLTRNAETLKMATIETAKEAERSVVDIATLKRCNQQLISSISE
-256 VTEQGVRYSY
+256 VVKIHEQGAKRRQDA
-266 EELFGRFAYNYWN
+266 ETELI
-279 LVVKYDLRQM
+279 
-289 RKDGKSE
+289 
-296 FSKVE
+296 KVE
-301 LILKDAI
+301 QELKQA
-308 KRNEIL
+308 L
-314 TNLEFE
+314 LEAG
-320 SLDSDTKYKI
+320 SK
-330 IKQVTAECKR
+330 
-340 FVIGALYDDFDG
+340 
-352 IIYSFNLKEDGIV
+352 
-365 LNPRVYDFMLKYK
+365 
-378 AELEK
+378 
-383 LNYYAW
+383 
-389 ARFLE
+389 
-394 QINDDNVLV
+394 
-403 RVIDKLELATPKRED
+403 
-418 LSVYREILR
+418 
-427 REFEENTCF
+427 
-436 YCGKKLGKNI
+436 
-446 HVDHFIPWSF
+446 
-456 VKDDKLWNFVLSCA
+456 
-470 RCNERKSNR
+470 
-479 LPVMK
+479 